1 MSPKNTVIFI
11 ATLMMQIYGANP
23 NTFTKLQDNFL
34 ATIKYEL
41 PKESE
46 EICLRACFEES
57 DCTFVQYNEN
67 MCTIFEN
74 GEVNQ
79 VGRGNVYE
87 LDRQLELP
95 TCERPLPLA
104 PNVEFQQL
112 PVPTVAQSESRKA
125 QLLAMNTTASLTI
138 IDRVS
143 LNGSWFYLNDIS
155 KLPNRDILSS
165 RYVFAMEPNPE
176 CVSVPVFQRASQHR
190 LYFGDV
196 YNVTGYTFLH
206 AYAFTHRC
214 ACEGIC
220 CGSWPI
226 RERIIGTAY
235 HYGNYAASTDKN
247 QTLYIVGWLQP
258 DNSTGSGMSKTD
270 C

>member
-1 MSPKNTVIFI
+1 
-11 ATLMMQIYGANP
+11 
-23 NTFTKLQDNFL
+23 
-34 ATIKYEL
+34 
-41 PKESE
+41 
-46 EICLRACFEES
+46 
-57 DCTFVQYNEN
+57 
-67 MCTIFEN
+67 
-74 GEVNQ
+74 
-79 VGRGNVYE
+79 
-87 LDRQLELP
+87 
-95 TCERPLPLA
+95 
-104 PNVEFQQL
+104 
-112 PVPTVAQSESRKA
+112 
-125 QLLAMNTTASLTI
+125 MNTTASLTI
-138 IDRVS
+138 IDWVVLS
-143 LNGSWFYLNDIS
+143 GSRFYVNNIS
-155 KLPNRDILSS
+155 KIPGCVIDT

-247 QTLYIVGWLQP
+247 QALYIVGWLRS
-258 DNSTGSGMSKTD
+258 DNSTGDGMSKTN